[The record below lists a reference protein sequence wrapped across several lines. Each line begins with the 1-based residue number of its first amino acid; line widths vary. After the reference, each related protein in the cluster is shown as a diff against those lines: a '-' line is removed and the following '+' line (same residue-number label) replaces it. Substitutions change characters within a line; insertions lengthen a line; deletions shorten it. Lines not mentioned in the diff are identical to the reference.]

1 MKESKVIDMTKI
13 REKKDFEEKQKQA
26 IEEQN
31 MIMQPIYSSLMRIK
45 NPKMAINAA
54 QALITVG
61 KDLLILET
69 GEANTRAFISGLKLD
84 TMEMVKAQR
93 QAEAEEAIKDLKEKV
108 QELPVDDAGQPE

>member
-1 MKESKVIDMTKI
+1 MEESKVINMKEYSD
-13 REKKDFEEKQKQA
+13 KKDFEAKQKEA

-31 MIMQPIYSSLMRIK
+31 IIMQPIYSSLMRIK

-61 KDLLILET
+61 KDLLLLET
-69 GEANTRAFISGLKLD
+69 GEQNTRVFISNLKLD

-93 QAEAEEAIKDLKEKV
+93 QAEAKDAVEDLKEKV
-108 QELPVDDAGQPE
+108 AEQENPEKLN

>member
-1 MKESKVIDMTKI
+1 MKESKVIDMTQV
-13 REKKDFEEKQKQA
+13 REQKDFEEKQKQA

-54 QALITVG
+54 QALMTVG
-61 KDLLILET
+61 KDLLLLET

-84 TMEMVKAQR
+84 TMEMVKSQR

-108 QELPVDDAGQPE
+108 QELPVDETQQTE